1 MENAS
6 PRWKTILWILYKLC
20 LDIAPRPFKDLEWHK
35 GKRTRHHRRLSLLRR
50 GLLATKPVVIFS
62 RVRQTPFET
71 RRQVSLRAL
80 LPLFAS
86 LCKMPIRATN
96 HLARNGW
103 YLLDRHL
110 HLTLDRSRSPAPQQ
124 QLIRRGQRMRQRFDV
139 NKPKCCFSYNQQL
152 KI

>member
-1 MENAS
+1 LENAS
-6 PRWKTILWILYKLC
+6 PRWKTILWILYKIC

-35 GKRTRHHRRLSLLRR
+35 GKKTRHHHRLSLLRK

-80 LPLFAS
+80 APLFTS
-86 LCKMPIRATN
+86 LCKLPLRAAI

-103 YLLDRHL
+103 YLVDRHL
-110 HLTLDRSRSPAPQQ
+110 HLTLGRSRWSARQQ
-124 QLIRRGQRMRQRFDV
+124 QIDASKTAHATAL
-139 NKPKCCFSYNQQL
+139 
-152 KI
+152 